1 MNTRLLRAVFSSRV
15 LAIVTSGILAY
26 SPMVAQETPVAVQ
39 EGATEEETVKLEE
52 FVITGSHIPMT
63 EIAGEAK
70 AIPVTIVDSD
80 VLTEMP
86 AVSLGDLLQKLN
98 VTNGGAIPIS
108 NNATGFTPAAS
119 SVSLRGLGPEA
130 TLVLINGRRVAPYPI
145 GAGGT
150 SSFVDLNTIPI
161 EAVDSVE
168 ILRDGG
174 TAIYGADAVA
184 GVVNIKLKTNLRGVS
199 TKFEKGFSR
208 AGDYEET
215 AMSIAIGVGN
225 EKTNVTAVL
234 SYFDNTAIFNK
245 DREYSLVPPFLS
257 ANASAINLSGIRR
270 QVVAEARGQG
280 FDTTL
285 VRGAGVDSGSSF
297 PIGDGGATFDTTVQ
311 WNEDGTAILNT
322 GLINVTTGAANA
334 DDLSPLPGNMNAS
347 NNGTLGAND
356 YLIRNGLGD
365 NVGFGV
371 ASRYNYNETSGSF
384 PESKRTSAMIN
395 FDHEISQN
403 VQLYGGFSYTR
414 VDSVNELA
422 PTATGGFFRPGATQL
437 IIPSRTPNPT
447 PWVVLDDD
455 PGINPEAPLPPMD
468 ERVWMTVTEAG
479 IPANTTVSQSSS
491 IREQST
497 VTNRMAPI
505 GAYNPWNPFNEDI
518 SGGSSFRTAEFG
530 NRIFRTS
537 NVSTLFD
544 IGLRGRVWDR
554 INYDTGYRNSGMVT
568 TTDDTLVSASLFNR
582 ILNQNDPIFQ
592 EGGQFAGMPAYNPFG
607 YYKNPIE
614 SNFALVDFAKVQLHD
629 RSTTSLS
636 DFWFD
641 LSSGNLFELPTGQ
654 LGAALGFDYRS
665 EGLTESP
672 DTINRDGDTI
682 GSSPKG
688 SGTNANRDIASTY
701 GSIRL
706 PLTNPDMD
714 IPFAY
719 AASIEASIRYED
731 FRTSHRS
738 TWSPKIS
745 GRYLPFEQLAFR
757 ASWGEGYRE
766 PSLYELFGGPT
777 QALQNI
783 YNPRTDEVQQEVP
796 ILRLGNPFL
805 TGEDTTSSNVGVV
818 WTPEWRFLK
827 GWTFG
832 ADLWKITREG
842 YVNLPDAN
850 EVIDAWEAGTPL
862 PATFVEFDE
871 ATNDIVLIGRAFQ
884 NVNEFEVEGWDF
896 SIGYVLPTDNWG
908 IFNFDLGGSYF
919 TKYNFDGVNQ
929 IGEATSYESNNG
941 YLEWK
946 ASLRLGWKFKGFN
959 LTVIPRYTDGF
970 LDYYYDSDFNVIER
984 EVASTI
990 STDLYLSYDLYGIS
1004 WVESQEWLAGAE
1016 VWLKVRNLFD
1026 VEPPYANGY
1035 AGNSTGY
1042 PGFLYDSRGMVMSL
1056 GLGLKF

>member
-15 LAIVTSGILAY
+15 LAVAVSGFVASAPL
-26 SPMVAQETPVAVQ
+26 VAQETASAPD
-39 EGATEEETVKLEE
+39 ETIKLDEYI
-52 FVITGSHIPMT
+52 VTGSHIPMSET
-63 EIAGEAK
+63 AGDAK
-70 AIPVTIVDSD
+70 AIPVTIVDEEI
-80 VLTEMP
+80 LTEMP

-130 TLVLINGRRVAPYPI
+130 TLVLIGGRRVAPYPI

-150 SSFVDLNTIPI
+150 SAFVDLNTIPV
-161 EAVDSVE
+161 EAVKSVE

-184 GVVNIKLKTNLRGVS
+184 GVVNIKMKNDLRGV
-199 TKFEKGFSR
+199 TGNFEKGWSTH
-208 AGDYEET
+208 GDYEET
-215 AMSIAIGVGN
+215 AASMAIGVGN
-225 EKTNVTAVL
+225 EKTNVSAVL
-234 SYFDNTAIFNK
+234 AYFTNTAIYNK
-245 DREYSLVPPFLS
+245 DRDYSLVPPFLS
-257 ANASAINLSGIRR
+257 GNASAINLSGLRR

-280 FDTTL
+280 YDTTL
-285 VRGAGVDSGSSF
+285 VRGAGVDSSSNF
-297 PIGDGGATFDTTVQ
+297 PIGDGGATFDTTVG
-311 WNEDGTAILNT
+311 WNEDGSGILNT

-334 DDLSPLPGNMNAS
+334 DDLSPLPGNMNDS
-347 NNGTLGAND
+347 NDGTLGAGD

-384 PESKRTSAMIN
+384 PESKRTAANVS
-395 FDHEISQN
+395 FDHEITDTI
-403 VQLYGGFSYTR
+403 QLYGTFMYSEADY
-414 VDSVNELA
+414 VNELA

-437 IIPSRTPNPT
+437 VIPARTPNPT

-455 PGINPEAPLPPMD
+455 PSIDPEAPLPHVD
-468 ERVWMTVTEAG
+468 DRVWLTVTEAG
-479 IPANTTVSQSSS
+479 IPANTTVAQSSS

-497 VTNRMAPI
+497 VTDRIAPLN
-505 GAYNPWNPFNEDI
+505 AYNPWNPFNEDI

-530 NRIFRTS
+530 NRIYRT
-537 NVSTLFD
+537 NNIATLFD
-544 IGLRGRVWDR
+544 IGLRGRLSDKF
-554 INYDTGYRNSGMVT
+554 NYDVGYRNSGMVT

-607 YYKNPIE
+607 YYRNPIE
-614 SNFALVDFAKVQLHD
+614 SNFALTDFANVRLKD
-629 RSTTSLS
+629 KSTTSLS
-636 DFWFD
+636 DFWVD
-641 LSSGNLFELPTGQ
+641 LSSGNLWELATGNI
-654 LGAALGFDYRS
+654 GAALGYSYRS

-672 DTINRDGDTI
+672 DTINRNGDTI

-688 SGTNANRDIASTY
+688 EGTNASRDIQSLY
-701 GSIRL
+701 GSVRL
-706 PLTNPDMD
+706 PITSPDNE
-714 IPFAY
+714 IPFMY
-719 AASIEASIRYED
+719 ATTLEASIRYED
-731 FRTSHRS
+731 FRTSDRS
-738 TWSPKIS
+738 TWSPKLS
-745 GRYLPFEQLAFR
+745 GRWLPIEEVALR

-783 YNPRTDEVQQEVP
+783 YNPRNDEVQQEVP

-805 TGEDTTSSNVGVV
+805 LGEDTTSANVGAV
-818 WTPEWRFLK
+818 WTPTWRYLK

-832 ADLWKITREG
+832 VDVWRITRNG
-842 YVNLPDAN
+842 YVNLPDADD
-850 EVIDAWEAGTPL
+850 VIEAWEAGDPM

-871 ATNDIVLIGRAFQ
+871 ATNDIVLVGRAFQ

-896 SIGYVLPTDNWG
+896 SVGYVLPTDNWG
-908 IFNFDLGGSYF
+908 VFNFDLGGSYF
-919 TKYNFDGVNQ
+919 TKYDFDGVNQ

-959 LTVIPRYTDGF
+959 LTLTPRYTDGF
-970 LDYYYDSDFNVIER
+970 LDYYYDSDFNVVER
-984 EVASTI
+984 EVESTVI
-990 STDLYLSYDLYGIS
+990 TDLYLSYDLFGINAIADQS
-1004 WVESQEWLAGAE
+1004 WLKGAS
-1016 VWLKVRNLFD
+1016 VWLKVRNLFG

-1035 AGNSTGY
+1035 AGNSVGY
-1042 PGFLYDSRGMVMSL
+1042 PAFLYDSRGTVISL
-1056 GLGLKF
+1056 GAGMKF